1 METLTTNK
9 QSDTKGTGERLT
21 NKLRL
26 PSPIVKAVMNDPY
39 DNRKSDFTPSILLTP
54 PRARALIN
62 QHRNEITEDV
72 SDKLW
77 ALMGQIGHTILE
89 RAGDKNII
97 ERRFFAK
104 VASFMVS
111 GQADLILQPQS
122 ISDAMHSE
130 EINAE
135 LVDYKFCSV
144 WTAKEG
150 VKTEWT
156 QQLNI
161 LKYLAS
167 EDENPVTINKA
178 NIIAIFRDWSK
189 PKARREKDYPQ
200 SQVQVMPVE
209 LWSLEKTEAFICE
222 RIAAHISAETTL
234 PLCTD
239 EERWHTPDKWAVLK
253 KGNKRAHR
261 LLDNEQ
267 QANAMATQEKMVV
280 EFRLGESKRC
290 ADYCKAF
297 PFCTQAQSENQTTN
311 GQNP

>member
-1 METLTTNK
+1 MI
-9 QSDTKGTGERLT
+9 LT
-21 NKLRL
+21 NKLNL
-26 PSPIVKAVMNDPY
+26 PSPIVKAVTNDPY
-39 DNRKSDFTPSILLTP
+39 DNRKSDFTPSILLNP
-54 PRARALIN
+54 PRATALIKA
-62 QHRNEITEDV
+62 HRDEITEDV

-104 VASFMVS
+104 VASFTVS
-111 GQADLILQPQS
+111 GQADLILSP
-122 ISDAMHSE
+122 
-130 EINAE
+130 NNVE
-135 LVDYKFCSV
+135 LCDYKFCSV
-144 WTAKEG
+144 WTAKDG

-156 QQLNI
+156 QQVNI

-200 SQVQVMPVE
+200 AQVQVMPVE
-209 LWSLEKTEAFICE
+209 LWPLEKTEAFICE
-222 RIAAHISAETTL
+222 RIAAHLSAEKIL

-239 EERWHTPDKWAVLK
+239 EERWHTADKWAVLK

-261 LLDNEQ
+261 LLDNET
-267 QANAMATQEKMVV
+267 QANMMATQEGMIV
-280 EFRLGESKRC
+280 EHRLGESKRC

-297 PFCTQAQSENQTTN
+297 PFCSQAQQEQTTN
-311 GQNP
+311 GEHK

>member
-1 METLTTNK
+1 
-9 QSDTKGTGERLT
+9 
-21 NKLRL
+21 
-26 PSPIVKAVMNDPY
+26 
-39 DNRKSDFTPSILLTP
+39 
-54 PRARALIN
+54 
-62 QHRNEITEDV
+62 
-72 SDKLW
+72 
-77 ALMGQIGHTILE
+77 MGQIGHTILE

-104 VASFMVS
+104 VASFTVS
-111 GQADLILQPQS
+111 GQADLILSP
-122 ISDAMHSE
+122 D
-130 EINAE
+130 NVE
-135 LVDYKFCSV
+135 LNDYKFCSV

-156 QQLNI
+156 QQVNI

-200 SQVQVMPVE
+200 AQVKVMPVE
-209 LWSLEKTEAFICE
+209 LWPLEKTEAFICE
-222 RIAAHISAETTL
+222 RIAAHLSAETTL

-261 LLDNEQ
+261 LLDNET
-267 QANAMATQEKMVV
+267 QANMMAAQEGMIV
-280 EFRLGESKRC
+280 EFRPGESKRC
-290 ADYCKAF
+290 ADYCQAF
-297 PFCTQAQSENQTTN
+297 PFCTQAQQEINA
-311 GQNP
+311 

>member
-1 METLTTNK
+1 MT
-9 QSDTKGTGERLT
+9 LT
-21 NKLRL
+21 NKLNL

-39 DNRKSDFTPSILLTP
+39 DNRKSDFTPSVLLNP
-54 PRARALIN
+54 PRATALIKA
-62 QHRNEITEDV
+62 HHDEITEDV

-104 VASFMVS
+104 VASFTVS
-111 GQADLILQPQS
+111 GQADLILSP
-122 ISDAMHSE
+122 D
-130 EINAE
+130 NVE
-135 LVDYKFCSV
+135 LNDYKFCSV

-156 QQLNI
+156 QQVNI

-200 SQVQVMPVE
+200 AQVQVMPVE
-209 LWSLEKTEAFICE
+209 LWPLEKTEAFICE
-222 RIAAHISAETTL
+222 RIAAHLSAATSL

-239 EERWHTPDKWAVLK
+239 EERWRTKEQWAVK
-253 KGNKRAHR
+253 KRGAKRATKLFDTEKQAVVACGTLGYEIEHR
-261 LLDNEQ
+261 P
-267 QANAMATQEKMVV
+267 
-280 EFRLGESKRC
+280 GESKRC

-297 PFCTQAQSENQTTN
+297 PFCTQAQTETN
-311 GQNP
+311 EQNP

>member
-1 METLTTNK
+1 MSIGLETLTTK
-9 QSDTKGTGERLT
+9 DQSDKAETGNRLT
-21 NKLRL
+21 NKLGL

-39 DNRKSDFTPSILLTP
+39 DNRKSDFTPSILLNP
-54 PRARALIN
+54 PRATALIKA
-62 QHRNEITEDV
+62 HRDEITEDV

-89 RAGDKNII
+89 RAGDPSIV
-97 ERRFFAK
+97 ERRFFSK
-104 VASFMVS
+104 VATFLVS
-111 GQADLILQPQS
+111 AQADLIVTG
-122 ISDAMHSE
+122 DT
-130 EINAE
+130 AE
-135 LVDYKFCSV
+135 LIDYKFCSV

-156 QQLNI
+156 QQINIIRFLAANDCTDDPLNI
-161 LKYLAS
+161 
-167 EDENPVTINKA
+167 DKA

-209 LWSLEKTEAFICE
+209 LWPLEKTEAFICE
-222 RIAAHISAETTL
+222 RIAAHLSAETSL

-239 EERWHTPDKWAVLK
+239 GERWRTPDKFAVIK

-267 QANAMATQEKMVV
+267 QAYAMAAQEKMVV
-280 EFRLGESKRC
+280 EFRPGESKRC

-297 PFCTQAQSENQTTN
+297 PFCTQAQSELKGIDND
-311 GQNP
+311 NPDTE